1 MPTFKPFDVKV
12 VPFPLTDS
20 ATAKRRS
27 SLVISAIGFTD
38 RAAHAVLAMIT
49 CRKKC
54 GWPLDTE
61 IHEPAA
67 AGLSHPSVVR
77 VRIFTLDER
86 FILRKAGALTPAD
99 PRRAA
104 KAPDTAT
111 RRLSLKSGRPRAASR
126 PDRRGASP

>member
-1 MPTFKPFDVKV
+1 MPTFAPFDVVV
-12 VPFPLTDS
+12 VPFPFTDN

-27 SLVISAIGFTD
+27 SLVISAIGFNG

-67 AGLSHPSVVR
+67 AGRSHPSVVR

-86 FILRKAGALTPAD
+86 FILRRAGASTAAD
-99 PRRAA
+99 PAA
-104 KAPDTAT
+104 A
-111 RRLSLKSGRPRAASR
+111 
-126 PDRRGASP
+126 RRGLRMLPPVG